1 MPSYSE
7 NINNSFFSFDRN
19 TSKWIAKLGVSH
31 TGNAF
36 SDGVTLANNI
46 ISGNGFSTELSLSNR
61 TLPSGNGVTVNTS
74 YSLERDNYGNYKM
87 FSINGTTLTFTGNYS
102 DIKSEFY
109 ERDENGKIVTVDGKP
124 QYLAEP
130 INANKI
136 VILLKIRCNIQVVYT
151 ESNQSLQDAY
161 SGFVN
166 GTKVD
171 AGYY

>member
-1 MPSYSE
+1 MLIKIDLLSVE
-7 NINNSFFSFDRN
+7 CLDKI
-19 TSKWIAKLGVSH
+19 H
-31 TGNAF
+31 
-36 SDGVTLANNI
+36 
-46 ISGNGFSTELSLSNR
+46 TELDLLVQYGKIKPEA
-61 TLPSGNGVTVNTS
+61 TLKETYEKYLGI

-109 ERDENGKIVTVDGKP
+109 KRDENGKIVTVDGKP

-136 VILLKIRCNIQVVYT
+136 VILLNIRCNIQVVYT